1 MIVRIQFSWMRTTDK
16 HKQNYDIT
24 YTMIMTDDN
33 NWDNCNHSFDISDNN
48 NVNDNDNS
56 KQ

>member
-1 MIVRIQFSWMRTTDK
+1 MIARIQFSWMRTTDK

-24 YTMIMTDDN
+24 YIMIMTDN
-33 NWDNCNHSFDISDNN
+33 NNLDNCNHSFDNDNN
-48 NVNDNDNS
+48 NVNDNDNI